1 MKTNLKTNTTGMDEK
16 SEKIVNELSD
26 YINGSCRPK
35 EFCNAMSREHRY
47 LQNEFTLLCIEWLR
61 TCGSDNYRYDGRN
74 EGSHNFGKMLIDKG
88 LKKNKKRGCVI

>member
-1 MKTNLKTNTTGMDEK
+1 MKTNLKTNTTEMVEK
-16 SEKIVNELSD
+16 SEKIVKELSD
-26 YINGSCRPK
+26 YINGTYRPN

-88 LKKNKKRGCVI
+88 LI

>member
-1 MKTNLKTNTTGMDEK
+1 MKTNVKVNTTGIDEK
-16 SEKIVNELSD
+16 SEKIVKELSD
-26 YINGSCRPK
+26 YINGTCRPN

-61 TCGSDNYRYDGRN
+61 TCGSDKYRYDGRN

-88 LKKNKKRGCVI
+88 LI